1 MLSCERQL
9 DFELEEYE
17 RKLVVNSIVAPGRPM
32 VFYLSESSQTLEV
45 PTYRSGIYTGRLIVT
60 EDSAVIYNAVTA
72 IDSGFLYTNLVPK
85 PGSFYEVF
93 FDIPNFPLA
102 RSFDLVPTLLP
113 ELQLI
118 EVINLGDKYQIIL
131 SINDHLVKER
141 YELQCFVRGK
151 EAQAGDTVWVTKQVS
166 FNSNDKVF
174 LTNIN
179 SFRGSNTFSL
189 FNDDLFSSSSTE
201 IRINVNKNAFN
212 SGGFDAKSFIVE
224 LGSLSETYFN
234 YILEI
239 IENNHVYGGPLASAS
254 YKAGNVEGG
263 FGIFG
268 AYTFVQD
275 TISIQ

>member
-1 MLSCERQL
+1 
-9 DFELEEYE
+9 
-17 RKLVVNSIVAPGRPM
+17 
-32 VFYLSESSQTLEV
+32 
-45 PTYRSGIYTGRLIVT
+45 
-60 EDSAVIYNAVTA
+60 
-72 IDSGFLYTNLVPK
+72 
-85 PGSFYEVF
+85 
-93 FDIPNFPLA
+93 
-102 RSFDLVPTLLP
+102 LVPTLLP

-174 LTNIN
+174 LTNNN

-189 FNDDLFSSSSTE
+189 FNDDLFSSTSTE

-212 SGGFDAKSFIVE
+212 SGGFDAQSFIVE

-254 YKAGNVEGG
+254 YTAGTVEGG
-263 FGIFG
+263 LGIFG